1 MSTPNSL
8 FPIATKPLAF
18 LFLILDMALQV
29 FLHKTAITKVFLPGV
44 GVEKGPTNRM
54 KQARTEEPSVIGWG
68 NVEVGRED
76 RKSEEEMHSH
86 MTRYYPMQNCSFL

>member
-1 MSTPNSL
+1 MVSFTDLTRWFKELSAPNFL
-8 FPIATKPLAF
+8 FPIASKPLAF

-54 KQARTEEPSVIGWG
+54 KQAKTEEPSVNDWG
-68 NVEVGRED
+68 NAGSGKGGQKE
-76 RKSEEEMHSH
+76 
-86 MTRYYPMQNCSFL
+86 

>member
-1 MSTPNSL
+1 MGGREKEKQTENSTWDKRWMVL
-8 FPIATKPLAF
+8 VHYTWL
-18 LFLILDMALQV
+18 LLV
-29 FLHKTAITKVFLPGV
+29 WGV